1 MLNGVETYS
10 EYRRLFWAYFQGLQ
24 PLMKNP
30 AIFQGNVPL
39 LLLNNNR
46 QIGENAECK
55 LTFSF

>member
-30 AIFQGNVPL
+30 AIFQENVPL
-39 LLLNNNR
+39 LLLNNN
-46 QIGENAECK
+46 Q
-55 LTFSF
+55 L